1 MINGRFQRV
10 SVFLCSFFIK
20 RTKKSSALERSATKR
35 TGCAPIVTKEMAGKP
50 CHALIDGDA
59 IVVVGEDVSLWLCV
73 GIKMNSRLH
82 GLG

>member
-1 MINGRFQRV
+1 MREDFFFR
-10 SVFLCSFFIK
+10 SFLKK
-20 RTKKSSALERSATKR
+20 RTKKLSALERSATKR